1 MKTFLSYQTFTE
13 FLNEGT
19 VDTILKRHAELEP
32 FKVTD
37 FDEYVDQ
44 YKSMGAKEIG
54 SGSSA
59 EVLQMRN
66 GDVVK
71 IFAAINDPAMVR
83 ALSFM
88 LDNQRNVFVPKIR
101 KVMKV
106 WATDEERWMVAI
118 FMEALKP
125 VGGKFKDDIDLL
137 LHSDHSIDDLFW
149 QDLFDIISKNSP
161 NNQKDLK
168 VLISFLKDHMKK
180 YRQMQDFSSQNWM
193 MRGNQLV
200 LIDPFWPDMD

>member
-1 MKTFLSYQTFTE
+1 MKYFKMFEAFLA
-13 FLNEGT
+13 EGT
-19 VDTILKRHAELEP
+19 IDTILKRRAKIESFE
-32 FKVTD
+32 VDD
-37 FDEYVDQ
+37 FDDYVDK

-83 ALSFM
+83 TLSFM

-106 WATDEERWMVAI
+106 WAIDEERWMVAI

-137 LHSDHSIDDLFW
+137 LHSDHSVNDLFW